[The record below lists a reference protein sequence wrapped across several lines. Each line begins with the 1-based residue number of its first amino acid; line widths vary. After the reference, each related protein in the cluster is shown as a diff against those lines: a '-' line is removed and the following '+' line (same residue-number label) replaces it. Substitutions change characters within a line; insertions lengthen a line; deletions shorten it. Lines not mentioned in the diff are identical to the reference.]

1 MTTYRDLQAQLRQHQ
16 AKGTHIQVK
25 LNADH
30 ATLEAELERVESLP
44 QEPAFKADSRDVV
57 SFNQAYAQGLK
68 DEEMVIAWLKFKG
81 YKVESS
87 TREENIHQDIDCY
100 INGVPTS
107 IKAQHAG
114 VKYGNIYMELKAQLT
129 SSKQWVSSWFEN
141 GQAEQYLILQGKTL
155 RLYKKADLLKHVAE
169 IGWSHTRTLSA
180 QVKATQ
186 GGTYRFSNA
195 LLGFL
200 KPSDVTHKLWFIQND
215 TEA

>member
-1 MTTYRDLQAQLRQHQ
+1 MATYRDLQAQLRQHQ
-16 AKGTHIQVK
+16 AKGIDIQVSLK
-25 LNADH
+25 ADH
-30 ATLEAELERVESLP
+30 NTLEAELERVESLP

-68 DEEMVIAWLKFKG
+68 DEEMVIAWLKSKG
-81 YKVESS
+81 YKVEPS
-87 TREENIHQDIDCY
+87 TKEENILQDIDCY
-100 INGVPTS
+100 IDGVPTS

-129 SSKQWVSSWFEN
+129 SGKQWVSSWFEN
-141 GQAEQYLILQGKTL
+141 GKAEQYLILQGKTL
-155 RLYKKADLLKHVAE
+155 RLYKKADLAKHVAE

-200 KPSDVTHKLWFIQND
+200 KPSDVTHKLWCIQDD